1 MKTKRLNEVVSL
13 IAQPEFQSWWAEFQK
28 RRAELQEAQ
37 KRYEDSL
44 AEASLAEFKA
54 ELLQKNAI
62 DTLYRAGECEDTAA
76 TLLFEGTELENRSY
90 RAVSDFEE
98 QRFYVSELW
107 YRLGAC
113 EKAFEERREAKPKFN
128 GKKADSELK
137 AAERAHRAAR
147 EDYDRETERRNQL
160 WDEVERIWAKSAEVN
175 LLVAEHRV
183 RAKSIRKEAESLFA
197 LAEEQK
203 RRSVDLRAA
212 AEAASARCEGARSAL
227 RAALNRA
234 HDEFAC
240 ATGADFLY
248 FRQKGSAKRIFCV
261 SLIEDHDRYNV
272 ELTPLGVY
280 VVDRQRGVAFLEPS
294 VVGEP
299 PSVQEGDRRFED
311 YFLRGRKGS
320 VISMRPAV

>member
-1 MKTKRLNEVVSL
+1 MKPKRLNEVVSL
-13 IAQPEFQSWWAEFQK
+13 IAQPMFQSWWAEFQ
-28 RRAELQEAQ
+28 RRRTELQEAQ
-37 KRYEDSL
+37 KRYEESL
-44 AEASLAEFKA
+44 AEASLTEFKA

-113 EKAFEERREAKPKFN
+113 EKALDERREAQSKLN
-128 GKKADSELK
+128 HKKAESELK
-137 AAERAHRAAR
+137 AAERNHRAAR

-183 RAKSIRKEAESLFA
+183 RAKSVRKEAEALFA

-212 AEAASARCEGARSAL
+212 AETASARCEAARSAL
-227 RAALNRA
+227 RTALDRA
-234 HDEFAC
+234 HDEFGC

-248 FRQKGSAKRIFCV
+248 FRQKGSQKRIFCV
-261 SLIEDHDRYNV
+261 PLIEDHDKYNV
-272 ELTPLGVY
+272 ELTPLAVY
-280 VVDRQRGVAFLEPS
+280 LVDRQRGVAFLEPS
-294 VVGEP
+294 VGEP
-299 PSVQEGDRRFED
+299 PSAQEGDKRFED

-320 VISMRPAV
+320 VISIRPAI